1 MSDPYRR
8 VTDAYS
14 KWGQGPIDQR
24 RLEGDVLL
32 GAASRLE
39 AARREWRPESGRDLE
54 AALLHNRKVWTI
66 FASGAADE
74 ASALPIELRDNV
86 ISIAVFVFRR
96 SLQVLARPEPGDDR
110 RVDQDQPLHRGGAAR
125 PRGRRNRARRRT
137 ALARREQRDGMRAT
151 PKEACRRPRR

>member
-8 VTDAYS
+8 VSDAYS

-39 AARREWRPESGRDLE
+39 VARREWRPESGRALE

-66 FASGAADE
+66 FAGGAADE

-96 SLQVLARPEPGDDR
+96 SLQVLARPEPGMIDALIEINR
-110 RVDQDQPLHRGGAAR
+110 CIAAGLLAR
-125 PRGRRNRARRRT
+125 PTDGIAPAGELLSPVASNET
-137 ALARREQRDGMRAT
+137 A
-151 PKEACRRPRR
+151 

>member
-1 MSDPYRR
+1 MSDPYRHAS
-8 VTDAYS
+8 DAYS
-14 KWGQGPIDQR
+14 KWGHGPVDQR

-39 AARREWRPESGRDLE
+39 AARREWRPESGRALE

-96 SLQVLARPEPGDDR
+96 SLQVLARPEPGA
-110 RVDQDQPLHRGGAAR
+110 LSSL
-125 PRGRRNRARRRT
+125 RGRCHRT
-137 ALARREQRDGMRAT
+137 KASRDAEHIYYGRL
-151 PKEACRRPRR
+151 

>member
-8 VTDAYS
+8 VSDAYS

-39 AARREWRPESGRDLE
+39 AARREWRPESGRALE

-74 ASALPIELRDNV
+74 ASALPPELRDNV
-86 ISIAVFVFRR
+86 ISIAIFVFRR
-96 SLQVLARPEPGDDR
+96 SLQVLARPEPGM
-110 RVDQDQPLHRGGAAR
+110 VDSLIEINRCIAA
-125 PRGRRNRARRRT
+125 GL
-137 ALARREQRDGMRAT
+137 LARAAVGTAPGGELLSPVASNET
-151 PKEACRRPRR
+151 A